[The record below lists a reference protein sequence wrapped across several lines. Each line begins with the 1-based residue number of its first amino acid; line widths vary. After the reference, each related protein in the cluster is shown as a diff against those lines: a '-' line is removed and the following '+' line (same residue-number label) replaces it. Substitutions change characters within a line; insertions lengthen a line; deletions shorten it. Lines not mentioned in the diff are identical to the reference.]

1 MSLVGEVGC
10 GQDRRSRYV
19 FDFGEVVLLGLVA
32 SWTNWRQ
39 NLRSKVLV
47 LVRFALEMGA
57 SEDCL
62 SMRPEGKVFQS
73 FCHRHV
79 RALQVGVFSDK
90 CNSNGVKQPLLPEV
104 CI

>member
-1 MSLVGEVGC
+1 MSLVDEVGC

-19 FDFGEVVLLGLVA
+19 FDFGEVVSLGMVA

-39 NLRSKVLV
+39 NLRSMVLV
-47 LVRFALEMGA
+47 LVRFTLEMEV

-62 SMRPEGKVFQS
+62 SMQPEGRVFQS

-79 RALQVGVFSDK
+79 RV
-90 CNSNGVKQPLLPEV
+90 P
-104 CI
+104 